1 VAEAF
6 KFLKGQQDSYD
17 LGQKKKQKYNAIYL
31 KGDHLSNEDSIPE
44 VTVPVQMSSSLQQK
58 WSKFIL
64 PLVTKFISLTIGIP
78 LKVGKVSLL
87 HHTCFC
93 YSCLT

>member
-31 KGDHLSNEDSIPE
+31 KGDQLSNEDSILE
-44 VTVPVQMSSSLQQK
+44 VTVPVQTS
-58 WSKFIL
+58 F
-64 PLVTKFISLTIGIP
+64 G
-78 LKVGKVSLL
+78 LL
-87 HHTCFC
+87 
-93 YSCLT
+93 SPS